1 MHVRFKETLH
11 LNALYK
17 LLTFKR
23 KKKTKNFQKV
33 SGKKQCINKVFVVM
47 F

>member
-1 MHVRFKETLH
+1 MLSINTIKEVV
-11 LNALYK
+11 
-17 LLTFKR
+17 TFKR
-23 KKKTKNFQKV
+23 KKKKKNFQKV